1 MVGVKNS
8 MKFKNIEFLRFVFAS
23 IIVYCHLGLLTST
36 FQQIPSYF
44 HVSLGM
50 FFAQNAVDF
59 FFILSGFLFAF
70 TFELNRDINVFDF
83 LKKKVI
89 RLWPVLAFSI
99 VGYICLAIINVSSY
113 GTNIYNYLYGLIFL
127 DNIGVTK
134 VHVGPSWYVSSL
146 VFVSLFY
153 FYLYKTCSVKVAN
166 LITGILTWFSYAYM
180 INYDD
185 GFIKNYIVTDN
196 NVFNMG
202 LMRGLGGMGLGIFL
216 CNTYQYYKDKI
227 NPNKLICSAFEL
239 VIFYWIIFN
248 LFFYNFYIKN
258 VMIFIVLF
266 VVLIWLFLN
275 KKGYISQFFDS
286 NISVWLGKISYSLFL
301 THLLVIYTI
310 KTFWWNQSNVLILK
324 YPNLVLAGIFLISII
339 FAVLVRILIE
349 KPQNKLFCKLGYLK
363 YYLFVFTTMLLIF
376 TGIHCFVL

>member
-1 MVGVKNS
+1 

-23 IIVYCHLGLLTST
+23 IIVYCHLGLLTSS
-36 FQQIPSYF
+36 FLSIPSYAK
-44 HVSLGM
+44 VSLGM
-50 FFAQNAVDF
+50 LFAQNAVDF
-59 FFILSGFLFAF
+59 FFILSGFFFAF
-70 TFELNRDINVFDF
+70 TLKTDVCVFDF
-83 LKKKVI
+83 LKKKIV

-99 VGYICLAIINVSSY
+99 VGYICLNLINVSSY
-113 GTNIYNYLYGLIFL
+113 GRDVYNYLYALFFI
-127 DNIGVTK
+127 DNIGITK
-134 VHVGPSWYVSSL
+134 VHVGPSWYVSVL

-153 FYLYKTCSVKVAN
+153 FYLYKALSVKVAN
-166 LITGILTWFSYAYM
+166 LIVGVLTWFSYTYM
-180 INYDD
+180 INYDN
-185 GFIKNYIVTDN
+185 GFIRNYILTDS

-202 LMRGLGGMGLGIFL
+202 LLRGLGGMGLGIFL
-216 CNTYQYYKDKI
+216 CYVYQYVQDKI
-227 NPNKLICSAFEL
+227 HPNKWVCSAVEL
-239 VIFYWIIFN
+239 SVFYWVVFN
-248 LFFYNFYIKN
+248 LIFYNFYITN
-258 VMIFIVLF
+258 VMIFIVSF

-310 KTFWWNQSNVLILK
+310 KTFWWNQSNMLILK
-324 YPNLVLAGIFLISII
+324 YPNLVLVGIFLISII

-363 YYLFVFTTMLLIF
+363 YYLFVFTTMILIF